1 MGPRVV
7 DCRQRRHGLVS
18 LASPF
23 HHFMVPPPP
32 HEGVGGVVGRKPA
45 PPRSRS
51 QSLVTGHK
59 PRVTGISPQLLSIPY
74 LLSSII
80 YFLPST
86 HKKIPQSFLWRIF
99 SYVSVCYTSLLKSP
113 QASKK
118 ERVLRSWEI
127 RLSFTASSFTIT
139 ITLSR

>member
-1 MGPRVV
+1 MPPKAAWARFAHLPLPPLRGTPHPRMRGWGG
-7 DCRQRRHGLVS
+7 CGEK
-18 LASPF
+18 ASS
-23 HHFMVPPPP
+23 
-32 HEGVGGVVGRKPA
+32 
-45 PPRSRS
+45 PRSRS

-80 YFLPST
+80 YFSPST